1 MTLYLI
7 FQFLL
12 TCQILAN
19 CVYFSFQAIDN
30 LPLLL
35 ELLKEALKLLQFLI
49 LARELYLQSLIFLLQ
64 FLYLCLVVFFLL
76 LEQHDLGP
84 FFILYN
90 CKPLIQEGFAGV
102 LLFRI
107 PGVFHDPLLFL
118 KIPPLLAQLLC
129 LALKLFDQFSTLFFV
144 FFSLFFVF
152 DAHLLQ
158 VVDYLDQ

>member
-76 LEQHDLGP
+76 L
-84 FFILYN
+84 
-90 CKPLIQEGFAGV
+90 
-102 LLFRI
+102 
-107 PGVFHDPLLFL
+107 
-118 KIPPLLAQLLC
+118 
-129 LALKLFDQFSTLFFV
+129 
-144 FFSLFFVF
+144 
-152 DAHLLQ
+152 
-158 VVDYLDQ
+158 